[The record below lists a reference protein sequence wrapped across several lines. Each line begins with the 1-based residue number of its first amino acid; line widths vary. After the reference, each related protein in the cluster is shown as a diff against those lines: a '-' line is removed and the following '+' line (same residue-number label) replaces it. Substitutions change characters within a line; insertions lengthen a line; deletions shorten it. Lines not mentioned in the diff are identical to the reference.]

1 MRRSI
6 IVLIVVG
13 IIVTAAVLVDIF
25 AKGMAERAVATS
37 VKEGLELK
45 EEPDVAIG
53 SFPFIVNLLNGVVPE
68 ISLDAENVG
77 RGRVRFDL
85 VTLNLSNVRLDTS
98 ALISGEAESIRI
110 GGGRGRA
117 VMSAGTLSRLLQREG
132 IAATIEF
139 IDGEVIVSPE
149 GSLEQAS
156 GELTLEGRNLV
167 LHSSLFPGESIS
179 LSLPVIAEGLTYRAL
194 EIGEG
199 QAILEVGLAAGE
211 FHLPEG

>member
-37 VKEGLELK
+37 VQEGLELE
-45 EEPDVAIG
+45 EEPGVAIG

-68 ISLDAENVG
+68 VSLDAENVG

-98 ALISGEAESIRI
+98 TLISGEAESITI
-110 GGGRGRA
+110 GGGQGRA
-117 VMSAGTLSRLLQREG
+117 VMSATTLSRCFDERVSMPRSSSSTARSSSRRRARSSRRRANSPSRAGTLS
-132 IAATIEF
+132 
-139 IDGEVIVSPE
+139 
-149 GSLEQAS
+149 
-156 GELTLEGRNLV
+156 
-167 LHSSLFPGESIS
+167 
-179 LSLPVIAEGLTYRAL
+179 
-194 EIGEG
+194 
-199 QAILEVGLAAGE
+199 
-211 FHLPEG
+211 

>member
-37 VKEGLELK
+37 VQEGLDLD

-53 SFPFIVNLLNGVVPE
+53 GFPFIVNLLNGVVPE
-68 ISLDAENVG
+68 VSLDAENVG

-85 VTLNLSNVRLDTS
+85 VTLKLSNVRLDTS

-117 VMSAGTLSRLLQREG
+117 VMSGATLSRLLQREG
-132 IAATIEF
+132 VDATIEF

-156 GELTLEGRNLV
+156 GDLSLEGRNLV
-167 LHSSLFPGESIS
+167 LSSPLLPESVS
-179 LSLPVIAEGLTYRAL
+179 LPLPVIAEGLTYRAL

-199 QAILEVGLAAGE
+199 QALLEVGLSAGE
-211 FHLPEG
+211 FRLPEG